1 MWIYNARIITPNGII
16 NGKIE
21 FSEETGKII
30 RVLANKTLCHIIQE
44 EGFDAQGHLLAP
56 GMVDIHVHLR
66 DLQQES
72 KETFE
77 TGSQAALNGGV
88 TTVFDMPN
96 KNPVVDNIEV
106 YKKIREKVNKIKT
119 IDIFSFIFLNSHS
132 KEHMKELS
140 QISPWWKVIFGGT
153 TNVNGQEYTILKD
166 LTNSTN
172 DKIFLSIHAEDACI
186 IEKNAKK
193 YSKTYEN
200 HGLIRSEAAE
210 LTAVINVLE
219 QIDKSK
225 TQNVHYHFAHTT
237 SIDIIDYI
245 DKQKLPFVSW
255 EVTPHHLTLSTTV
268 LKRLKEKGFV
278 NPPLRQDKTAKK
290 LLKYYLENKIPVLA
304 TDHAPHTLQ
313 DKIDKKES
321 GFPGL
326 DTAIPVMLSNG
337 ASPELLIKTYAENPA
352 LLTGL
357 NDRGIL
363 SAGRLADMILIDPTL
378 QLKVTPDII
387 KSKSKWSP
395 WEDEVLTGWPIK
407 VWKKGK
413 LVYDRFE

>member
-1 MWIYNARIITPNGII
+1 M
-16 NGKIE
+16 
-21 FSEETGKII
+21 
-30 RVLANKTLCHIIQE
+30 
-44 EGFDAQGHLLAP
+44 
-56 GMVDIHVHLR
+56 
-66 DLQQES
+66 
-72 KETFE
+72 
-77 TGSQAALNGGV
+77 
-88 TTVFDMPN
+88 
-96 KNPVVDNIEV
+96 
-106 YKKIREKVNKIKT
+106 
-119 IDIFSFIFLNSHS
+119 
-132 KEHMKELS
+132 
-140 QISPWWKVIFGGT
+140 
-153 TNVNGQEYTILKD
+153 
-166 LTNSTN
+166 
-172 DKIFLSIHAEDACI
+172 
-186 IEKNAKK
+186 
-193 YSKTYEN
+193 
-200 HGLIRSEAAE
+200 
-210 LTAVINVLE
+210 
-219 QIDKSK
+219 
-225 TQNVHYHFAHTT
+225 
-237 SIDIIDYI
+237 
-245 DKQKLPFVSW
+245 
-255 EVTPHHLTLSTTV
+255 
-268 LKRLKEKGFV
+268 
-278 NPPLRQDKTAKK
+278 
-290 LLKYYLENKIPVLA
+290 A